1 MTTQGSAPG
10 AEAGATAL
18 DLPHPQMPSD
28 AELVEALRLQLEA
41 MLPPAR
47 DPDASSGADE
57 VADIAALLADPEAD
71 DTGERS
77 ESASPE
83 AVAARDDDAPGPAH
97 DEATLSLLDELDRLW
112 AKGGA

>member
-18 DLPHPQMPSD
+18 DLPQPAMPSD

-47 DPDASSGADE
+47 ASDAPRGADE
-57 VADIAALLADPEAD
+57 VADIAALLADPEAEEQ
-71 DTGERS
+71 GEPS
-77 ESASPE
+77 ESASPD
-83 AVAARDDDAPGPAH
+83 AATSPIDEQSEPAH

-112 AKGGA
+112 ARGGA